1 MSKIIVSL
9 TLLLASTLAAA
20 AAPRSITMQ
29 VDGLVCA
36 FCAQGIEKKL
46 KTFPATDG
54 VYVNLEH
61 GLVAL
66 GLKPE
71 QDVPDDT
78 LRSTLTDAGYTV
90 KGIARSPKPL
100 AEIEKEHAP

>member
-1 MSKIIVSL
+1 MSKFILSL
-9 TLLLASTLAAA
+9 TLLLASTLAGA

-46 KTFPATDG
+46 KSFPASDG

-71 QDVPDDT
+71 QDVPDET
-78 LRSTLTDAGYTV
+78 LRSTLTEAGYTV
-90 KGIARSPKPL
+90 KGIARSPRPL
-100 AEIEKEHAP
+100 AEIEKEHAK